1 MQDGTPATSET
12 TASAGGVPSA
22 TPLER
27 VLSPEGEV
35 LDGGP
40 VDVATAVGLFR
51 HLVTARLL
59 DLRFIALQRSGDI
72 PFYASSLGE
81 EGATSAPPFALDLGD
96 AYFPGPRSALGSLVR
111 GVSLSEL
118 VHQVFGTARS
128 ATRGRGLPHHVSSRE
143 NGVVSVG
150 GVPGAS
156 LTHASGWGWAARMR
170 GDRRACL
177 AVVCGAAF
185 ASGGFHNALNFAGVG
200 RANVVFACVVDG
212 ETLSSQTGSETVA
225 EKGQAYG
232 VPACR
237 VDGRDALAVHAAITR
252 SLASARDGGG
262 PTLVEI
268 VSPRAKPAEDGSI
281 ALPADDCP
289 VLLLERC
296 LGRSGVDVA
305 ALRAPLEAEL
315 DEAFRLAVAE
325 ARSSAAPGRASLFE
339 DVYAEVPRHLLSQ
352 RDAAV

>member
-12 TASAGGVPSA
+12 TASGVAPGA
-22 TPLER
+22 PIER
-27 VLSPEGEV
+27 VLSPEGEA
-35 LDGGP
+35 L
-40 VDVATAVGLFR
+40 VDVPIDEGAAVGLFR
-51 HLVTARLL
+51 HMVRARQL
-59 DLRFIALQRSGDI
+59 DLRFIALQRAGDI
-72 PFYASSLGE
+72 PFYASSVGE
-81 EGATSAPPFALDLGD
+81 EGATCAPPFALDLGD
-96 AYFPGPRSALGSLVR
+96 AYFPGPRSALGSLARAVT
-111 GVSLSEL
+111 LAEL

-156 LTHASGWGWAARMR
+156 LVHASGWGWAARMR

-200 RANVVFACVVDG
+200 RANVVFACVVDSA
-212 ETLSSQTGSETVA
+212 TLSSHTGCETVA

-232 VPACR
+232 VPASR

-252 SLASARDGGG
+252 ALARARDGGG
-262 PTLVEI
+262 PSLVEI
-268 VSPRAKPAEDGSI
+268 VSARAKPSEDGSI

-289 VLLLERC
+289 VLLLERY
-296 LGRSGVDVA
+296 LERSGVDVA

-315 DEAFRLAVAE
+315 EEAFRLAVAE
-325 ARSSAAPGRASLFE
+325 AKASASPGRASLFE
-339 DVYAEVPRHLLSQ
+339 DVYAEVPAHLLSQ
-352 RDAAV
+352 RDAFV